1 MRSVMLKLAR
11 CLPSG
16 VGDRQ
21 DSSGF
26 IGVANLDDAIVV
38 VVVVVVVVVEVYA
51 LEVPIVVAT
60 GPVSAPENW
69 FGSLIT
75 TLYFIILAR
84 RLPPPRAVDI
94 HAHHRYLDIQLIL
107 ALLLLS
113 NSLV

>member
-38 VVVVVVVVVEVYA
+38 VVVVVVVVEEPSG
-51 LEVPIVVAT
+51 LFMLSRSLSSSLP
-60 GPVSAPENW
+60 GPCRRRRI
-69 FGSLIT
+69 G
-75 TLYFIILAR
+75 LAR
-84 RLPPPRAVDI
+84 
-94 HAHHRYLDIQLIL
+94 
-107 ALLLLS
+107 
-113 NSLV
+113 

>member
-38 VVVVVVVVVEVYA
+38 VVVVVVVEEPSG
-51 LEVPIVVAT
+51 LFMLSRSLSSSLP
-60 GPVSAPENW
+60 GPCRRRRI
-69 FGSLIT
+69 G
-75 TLYFIILAR
+75 LAR
-84 RLPPPRAVDI
+84 
-94 HAHHRYLDIQLIL
+94 
-107 ALLLLS
+107 
-113 NSLV
+113 